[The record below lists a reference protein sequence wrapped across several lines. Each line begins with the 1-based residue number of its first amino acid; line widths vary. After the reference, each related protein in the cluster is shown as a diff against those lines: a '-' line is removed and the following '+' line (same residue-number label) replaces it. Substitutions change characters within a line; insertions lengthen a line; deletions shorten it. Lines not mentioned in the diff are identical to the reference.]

1 MILADTSVWVDHLS
15 RGSAALAAL
24 LDEQQVVMHPWVI
37 GELACG
43 DIRNRRQIL
52 DLLGALP
59 PATVAS
65 DAEVLAMIEAR
76 KLMGRGLG
84 WVDVHLLASAIL
96 SGTRI
101 WSRDKQLAAAA
112 SNLKVRFDE

>member
-15 RGSAALAAL
+15 RGVGGLSAL
-24 LDEQQVVMHPWVI
+24 LQAEQVLIHPHVI

-43 DIRNRRQIL
+43 DIRKRREIL
-52 DLLGALP
+52 HLLTTLP
-59 PATVAS
+59 MAAVAS
-65 DAEVLAMIEAR
+65 DDEVLAMIEKR

-84 WVDVHLLASAIL
+84 WIDVHLLASAVL
-96 SGTRI
+96 TGCRI

-112 SNLKVRFDE
+112 AELSVRFDE